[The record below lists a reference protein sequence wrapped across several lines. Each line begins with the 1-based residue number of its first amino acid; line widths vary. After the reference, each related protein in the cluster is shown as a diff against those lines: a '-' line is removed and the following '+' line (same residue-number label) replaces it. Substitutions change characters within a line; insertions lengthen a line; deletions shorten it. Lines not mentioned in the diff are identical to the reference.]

1 MFLPRLNGYIGSE
14 AIVMALDPVYTYGTT
29 ILALFYT

>member
-1 MFLPRLNGYIGSE
+1 MFLPRLNYIGSE